1 MVREREASTKCY
13 SNKHPKFSVTLNSK
27 GLFLVQ
33 GTSPT
38 RLAYGYYSSLM
49 NTHGPRLTAQLLPQ
63 MLLVIVTRGS
73 EVKALHLKSFFFC
86 PFHWPIKVSWPGLTS
101 MGEILI
107 LLCA

>member
-73 EVKALHLKSFFFC
+73 EVKALHLKSFFF
-86 PFHWPIKVSWPGLTS
+86 FAHFTGQ
-101 MGEILI
+101 
-107 LLCA
+107 

>member
-1 MVREREASTKCY
+1 MVREREASVKCY

-38 RLAYGYYSSLM
+38 RLAHRCYSSLM

-63 MLLVIVTRGS
+63 MLLAIVTRGS
-73 EVKALHLKSFFFC
+73 EVKALHLKAFFC

-107 LLCA
+107 LPCA